1 MEYNSI
7 SNKEKKKES
16 GILVPLIYIKR
27 ALLRIW
33 SFLLNGIPIGL
44 NCIF

>member
-16 GILVPLIYIKR
+16 GILIPLIYIKR

-33 SFLLNGIPIGL
+33 SFLIKGL
-44 NCIF
+44 SVGLKCK